1 MERIQIGIPCGYNS
15 ELYVNFLLDSIRKTI
30 SNTDRVQ
37 ILLGQNKPGV
47 DINYIVEKNTDFDVK
62 VIQAFSKDINSLGHA
77 KCIDVLFE
85 HMNLK
90 YGMIVD
96 CDVAFLEKNWD
107 IKLLSELQNNK
118 VVIGAGT
125 SKEHHHYY
133 NFPFTIMVLFEVEP
147 LRKHAVS
154 FEPYIKNGFL
164 VEKVLTKEEAEIF
177 GRKAGDK
184 IKLDTAWQMPLKLK
198 SNGYDGIALSLVTPR
213 DHTSKDIK
221 FMTPEM
227 RGEEQQLNG
236 IPFFTH
242 VGRSATRPFNG
253 PITSRWSQ
261 RVLEWIDGRQD

>member
-107 IKLLSELQNNK
+107 IKLLNELQDNK

-125 SKEHHHYY
+125 SIGHHHYY
-133 NFPFTIMVLFEVEP
+133 NFPFTIMILFEVAPMRE
-147 LRKHAVS
+147 AGVS
-154 FEPYIKNGFL
+154 FMPLIENGRL
-164 VEKVLTKEEAEIF
+164 VEKTLTEKDAEIF
-177 GRKAGDK
+177 GRNIGDK
-184 IKLDTAWQMPLKLK
+184 ISLDTAWQLPLKLK
-198 SNGYDGIALSLVTPR
+198 ATGYDGIALSLVTPR
-213 DHTSKDIK
+213 DHTLKDIK

-253 PITSRWSQ
+253 PITSRWRA
-261 RVLEWIDGRQD
+261 RVSEWIDGG